1 MPAPLR
7 IILTPE
13 EDLTLTELRLAQTVP
28 QRTRDRAH
36 ILRLNAQGWNTPA
49 ISEMFECHQHTVR
62 KTIRRWEERGLGGL
76 WEASGRGAKAR
87 CQAEDI
93 QYVEELLVQSN
104 RTYNSTQLVR
114 KLKQERGVDLSSDRL
129 RRLLKKTLSM
139 ETHTHQSSEETK
151 SNSKSNQTSR
161 SRYIEIGSTRSSNSK
176 FRF

>member
-1 MPAPLR
+1 
-7 IILTPE
+7 
-13 EDLTLTELRLAQTVP
+13 
-28 QRTRDRAH
+28 
-36 ILRLNAQGWNTPA
+36 
-49 ISEMFECHQHTVR
+49 MFECHQHTVR

-129 RRLLKKTLSM
+129 RRLLKKNSIDGNAHAPVIGRNKIQL
-139 ETHTHQSSEETK
+139 EEQSNK
-151 SNSKSNQTSR
+151 Q
-161 SRYIEIGSTRSSNSK
+161 I
-176 FRF
+176 

>member
-13 EDLTLTELRLAQTVP
+13 EDLTLRELRLAQTVP

-49 ISEMFECHQHTVR
+49 ISEMFECHQHTIR
-62 KTIRRWEERGLGGL
+62 STIRRWEKRGLGGL
-76 WEASGRGAKAR
+76 WEASGRGAKPR

-93 QYVEELLVQSN
+93 QYVAELLAQEN
-104 RTYNSTQLVR
+104 RTYNSTQLVK

-129 RRLLKKTLSM
+129 RRLLKKKIIDGNAPAPAIGKNKIQSK
-139 ETHTHQSSEETK
+139 EQSSK
-151 SNSKSNQTSR
+151 Q
-161 SRYIEIGSTRSSNSK
+161 I
-176 FRF
+176 